1 MTTPYG
7 HVPDPEPGSEPD
19 PHWLE
24 LRDAQRSKLPESY
37 LPAVMPGPKAG
48 WLRAAALL
56 LIAIFV
62 GATIAG
68 VCLTYGIV

>member
-1 MTTPYG
+1 MTSPYE
-7 HVPDPEPGSEPD
+7 HVPEPEPGSEPD

-24 LRDAQRSKLPESY
+24 LRAAGRTKLPESY
-37 LPAVMPGPKAG
+37 LPPTMPGPRPWWARG
-48 WLRAAALL
+48 AALV
-56 LIAIFV
+56 LIAVFL